1 MMIKYII
8 KFLQCCFIL
17 KFLMY
22 LLSQIIKY
30 KQTFC
35 RPGDPKT
42 ILYPL
47 HALLFTLLNA
57 WESNLSYLAAPW
69 SMLSHCRGG
78 DLTNPILILAFVTY
92 STLRLPVASVW
103 GSRWPS
109 DRISNKRSDYHRV
122 SEASPSTVAQRWLW
136 GSPVADKK
144 IWVSVGFFLVGFLK
158 FFFVFPFERS
168 SAKLQILTYINIS
181 LVWLFIQSIYP
192 M

>member
-47 HALLFTLLNA
+47 RALLFTLLNA
-57 WESNLSYLAAPW
+57 
-69 SMLSHCRGG
+69 
-78 DLTNPILILAFVTY
+78 
-92 STLRLPVASVW
+92 
-103 GSRWPS
+103 
-109 DRISNKRSDYHRV
+109 
-122 SEASPSTVAQRWLW
+122 
-136 GSPVADKK
+136 
-144 IWVSVGFFLVGFLK
+144 
-158 FFFVFPFERS
+158 
-168 SAKLQILTYINIS
+168 
-181 LVWLFIQSIYP
+181 
-192 M
+192 